1 MRINVFASMVA
12 FAVGAVA
19 IAVSAEGS
27 QEDRTETFRQLELFG
42 DVLSRIE
49 ADYVTDTDQAELI
62 EAAIEGMLTSLD
74 PHSTYHNP
82 DSYEDLRVSTRGE
95 YGGLGMEVTRR
106 DDFITIVSP
115 ISDTPAER
123 AGLRTNDK
131 IIAVDGESIVGISV
145 DDAVALMRGAVG
157 EPVTITVA
165 REDEDPFDVTL
176 VRDTIPLRTV
186 ATRLEEG
193 VPYMRIA
200 GFNERTTEMVQEG
213 ISELEDEY
221 GAPLPGLILD
231 MRYNPGGLLDQAIG
245 VTDVFLDGGEVVS
258 TRTRDPRDTQRYN
271 ARPGDRLNGAPIVVL
286 INGGSASASEI
297 VAGALQDHRRAVV
310 LGKRS
315 FGKGSVQ
322 TIIPLGRNGAI
333 KLTTQR
339 YYTPSGTS
347 IQARGISPDIE
358 VSQARIAPVEAASR
372 HQRHEADL
380 RGALRNDQSK
390 GNNKDKGEGVKRNDD
405 GEAGESEAKT
415 TPSAPQRGDYQLAR
429 ALDLLRGLALYR
441 NRIVN

>member
-74 PHSTYHNP
+74 PHSIYHNP

-106 DDFITIVSP
+106 DDFITVVSP
-115 ISDTPAER
+115 ISETPAER
-123 AGLRTNDK
+123 AGLRTNDR
-131 IIAVDGESIVGISV
+131 IIAVDGESIIGVTV
-145 DDAVALMRGAVG
+145 DEAGEMMRGAVG
-157 EPVTITVA
+157 EPVTITIA
-165 REDEDPFDVTL
+165 RAEEDPFDVTL

-186 ATRLEEG
+186 ATRIDEG

-200 GFNERTTEMVQEG
+200 GFNERTTEMVHEG
-213 ISELEDEY
+213 ITELQEEY
-221 GAPLPGLILD
+221 GAALPGLIID

-258 TRTRDPRDTQRYN
+258 TRNRDPRETQRYN

-286 INGGSASASEI
+286 INEGSASAAEI
-297 VAGALQDHRRAVV
+297 VAGALQDRERAELV
-310 LGKRS
+310 GMTS

-322 TIIPLGRNGAI
+322 TIIPLRGGRDGALR
-333 KLTTQR
+333 LTTGR
-339 YYTPSGTS
+339 YYTPAGRS
-347 IQARGISPDIE
+347 IQATGIIPDIE
-358 VSQARIAPVEAASR
+358 ISSWELEDADPEHSAPQMSS
-372 HQRHEADL
+372 EADL
-380 RGALRNDQSK
+380 PGALENES
-390 GNNKDKGEGVKRNDD
+390 GEHRVDTD
-405 GEAGESEAKT
+405 VASVEQPPADWPEDE
-415 TPSAPQRGDYQLAR
+415 DYQLSRAR
-429 ALDLLRGLALYR
+429 EILRSMMESQQAALQ
-441 NRIVN
+441 

>member
-27 QEDRTETFRQLELFG
+27 QDNRTETFRQLELFG
-42 DVLSRIE
+42 DVLSRVE
-49 ADYVTDTDQAELI
+49 SDYVSDTDQAQLI

-286 INGGSASASEI
+286 INEGSASAAEI
-297 VAGALQDHRRAVV
+297 VAGALQDRERAELV
-310 LGKRS
+310 GMTS

-322 TIIPLGRNGAI
+322 TIIPLGSNGALR
-333 KLTTQR
+333 LTTAR
-339 YYTPSGTS
+339 YFTPAGRS
-347 IQARGISPDIE
+347 IQAKGIDPDIE
-358 VSQARIAPVEAASR
+358 VDQPLPEDLAGKVKARGESSLRGHLEAA
-372 HQRHEADL
+372 
-380 RGALRNDQSK
+380 
-390 GNNKDKGEGVKRNDD
+390 D
-405 GEAGESEAKT
+405 GEEESGSFAYVPAEVKDD
-415 TPSAPQRGDYQLAR
+415 QQLKA
-429 ALDLLRGLALYR
+429 ALDLLRGLQ
-441 NRIVN
+441 VNSAFPPNPESGVPN

>member
-1 MRINVFASMVA
+1 MMRINVFASMLA

-27 QEDRTETFRQLELFG
+27 QEDRSETFRQLELFG

-49 ADYVTDTDQAELI
+49 ADYVSDTDKAALI
-62 EAAIEGMLTSLD
+62 ESAIEGMLTSLD

-82 DSYEDLRVSTRGE
+82 DAYQNLRVTTRGE

-123 AGLRTNDK
+123 AGLRTNDR
-131 IIAVDGESIVGISV
+131 IIAVDGTTIIGISI
-145 DDAVALMRGAVG
+145 DDAVEMMRGAVG
-157 EPVTITVA
+157 DPVTITID
-165 REDEDPFDVTL
+165 RDGEDPFEVTL

-186 ATRLEEG
+186 AWRIDDG

-200 GFNERTTEMVQEG
+200 GFNERTTEMVYEG
-213 ISELEDEY
+213 LAELEEEY
-221 GAPLPGLILD
+221 GARLPGLILD

-271 ARPGDRLNGAPIVVL
+271 ARPGDRLDSAPMVII
-286 INGGSASASEI
+286 INEGSASAAEI
-297 VAGALQDHRRAVV
+297 VAGALQDRERAELV
-310 LGKRS
+310 GRTS

-322 TIIPLGRNGAI
+322 TIIPLRGGRDGALR
-333 KLTTQR
+333 LTTGR
-339 YYTPSGTS
+339 YYTPAGRS
-347 IQARGISPDIE
+347 IQATGIVPDRLIAAM
-358 VSQARIAPVEAASR
+358 VLTDADTPASRLRIAS
-372 HQRHEADL
+372 EADL
-380 RGALRNDQSK
+380 PGYLTNENGDERVAADIALIEQPPEDWAE
-390 GNNKDKGEGVKRNDD
+390 DE
-405 GEAGESEAKT
+405 
-415 TPSAPQRGDYQLAR
+415 DYQLSRAR
-429 ALDLLRGLALYR
+429 EVLRDAMESQQATLQ
-441 NRIVN
+441 